1 MYIGIDVGGTN
12 LVAGL
17 VDQEGTILH
26 KSACPVN
33 RSWSAEELVS
43 QLAQLSVRAAQE
55 GGVSLEDVE
64 GAGAGIPGLV
74 DNEAGTVVKTPNM
87 PFRDTPFRELFQ
99 RELNIPVHL
108 GNDADCAAAGEY
120 WAGAAKGCDPVV
132 MVTLGTGIGT
142 GLVRGGKLYTGF
154 APQPEYVPAFVSE
167 KEHYKATPQDV
178 TACIAQLDIRPA
190 EKRYLNFVRIDRAK
204 TFGDMEGMLFLA
216 TPDILSGLATW
227 AFFDNNAEDAVSAP
241 FGAGC
246 TNIISVAVRENRING
261 KRTFIGLFDPSA
273 RPYVERNELS
283 FVIPACRFR
292 TMKETLRRSCL
303 FGTPAWSKIKSR
315 INGE

>member
-55 GGVSLEDVE
+55 GGVSLEKVE

-74 DNEAGTVVKTPNM
+74 DNEAGIVVKTPNM

-120 WAGAAKGCDPVV
+120 WAGARQGLRPRWSWSPWAPA
-132 MVTLGTGIGT
+132 LGPDWCG
-142 GLVRGGKLYTGF
+142 
-154 APQPEYVPAFVSE
+154 
-167 KEHYKATPQDV
+167 
-178 TACIAQLDIRPA
+178 A
-190 EKRYLNFVRIDRAK
+190 E
-204 TFGDMEGMLFLA
+204 
-216 TPDILSGLATW
+216 S
-227 AFFDNNAEDAVSAP
+227 S
-241 FGAGC
+241 
-246 TNIISVAVRENRING
+246 
-261 KRTFIGLFDPSA
+261 
-273 RPYVERNELS
+273 
-283 FVIPACRFR
+283 IPAWAAR
-292 TMKETLRRSCL
+292 
-303 FGTPAWSKIKSR
+303 AWRQAI
-315 INGE
+315 